1 MGTVWNPNT
10 RRYESNGTAPA
21 RGYTK
26 TAVKGGRGGKPK
38 IDPAAAAAGGWQ
50 NVYSPNRAESAGAR
64 EGQTAAGVVPAG
76 EMDWA
81 GLYKQLTGGGSSG
94 PTTAQQRAGGLQA
107 AKILERAGRQ
117 GQAMY
122 GQQADELTQQLGGIY
137 NPFYSQQEQFIGDQ
151 QKRAMD
157 FLAAQYGGNQQAIQQ
172 ATAAA
177 LQAIPTSAAYQNVP
191 IVNLQQEQN
200 PLLAAL
206 GAYGASGEAATA
218 QSAADAQMAQQLADL
233 VKGSA
238 GQMSTAQQA
247 VLDAAKFDVTA
258 GGQSALQQLALAK
271 QAQEAGITS
280 EQQRAMSELAGAKVG
295 SQAEIAAAR
304 QGLLSQGI
312 ESLLEGLR
320 GGATQRAETIAKYG
334 PSPKKPKTGAKNKG
348 GKVKGKSKTGR
359 K

>member
-10 RRYESNGTAPA
+10 KRYENTGTPPA
-21 RGYTK
+21 RGYVK
-26 TAVKGGRGGKPK
+26 SAVRGGRGSKPN

-50 NVYSPNRAESAGAR
+50 NVYSPNKAESAGAR
-64 EGQTAAGVVPAG
+64 AGQSAAGVTPAG

-81 GLYKQLTGGGSSG
+81 ALVNQLTGGGSSG

-107 AKILERAGRQ
+107 AKILERAGRR
-117 GQAMY
+117 GQAAY
-122 GQQADELTQQLGGIY
+122 GRQADELTQQLSDIY
-137 NPFYSQQEQFIGDQ
+137 NPFYAQQEQMIGDQ

-177 LQAIPTSAAYQNVP
+177 LQAIPTSTAYQNVP

-200 PLLAAL
+200 PLMAAL

-233 VKGSA
+233 VRGSA
-238 GQMSTAQQA
+238 GQMSSAQQA

-271 QAQEAGITS
+271 QAQEAGITA

-295 SQAEIAAAR
+295 SQADIAAAR

-312 ESLLEGLR
+312 ESLLSGMKEG
-320 GGATQRAETIAKYG
+320 AAQRAETIAKFG
-334 PSPKKPKTGAKNKG
+334 PKPKKTGG
-348 GKVKGKSKTGR
+348 GKSKSKTG
-359 K
+359 KK